1 MLNNNKLFKSTL
13 FWLIVSHFIPIVAI
27 ITGISVSLL
36 PISNKILIASIIV
49 IATIII
55 NTISIIYFFKRLY
68 QISKIINVNL
78 WYALLLL
85 IPLYGPLLI
94 GAIFLEPLKNKIDKE
109 NHGQE
114 YISTLE
120 ISKKSIY
127 QSIEIIKK
135 EYKKYIWYIYSNLV
149 LGVIVAI
156 DVYLAT
162 LIKKNSSSLLSIVNI
177 LLSIFIALSF
187 ALINIYLVVF
197 IYNKIINKK
206 YLKPKENIKKSISLI
221 WISFLSSLYSNGP
234 LIITFILIGIGIG
247 LAYYQKL
254 TLSSNISMIL
264 IILGILILFFSII
277 WSIYAS
283 IKIKFSSI
291 LLFDK
296 DKKGKESIKSSI
308 KITQNK
314 WWRIYWY
321 ILIWGLA
328 VSIIMMIL
336 SMTISLIITP
346 FQIITIIFPFIGY
359 FLIIINYSLKSILI
373 ITNILFNLI
382 FFYNLYQNIN
392 HIKDTK

>member
-1 MLNNNKLFKSTL
+1 
-13 FWLIVSHFIPIVAI
+13 
-27 ITGISVSLL
+27 
-36 PISNKILIASIIV
+36 
-49 IATIII
+49 
-55 NTISIIYFFKRLY
+55 
-68 QISKIINVNL
+68 
-78 WYALLLL
+78 
-85 IPLYGPLLI
+85 
-94 GAIFLEPLKNKIDKE
+94 
-109 NHGQE
+109 
-114 YISTLE
+114 
-120 ISKKSIY
+120 
-127 QSIEIIKK
+127 
-135 EYKKYIWYIYSNLV
+135 
-149 LGVIVAI
+149 
-156 DVYLAT
+156 
-162 LIKKNSSSLLSIVNI
+162 
-177 LLSIFIALSF
+177 
-187 ALINIYLVVF
+187 
-197 IYNKIINKK
+197 
-206 YLKPKENIKKSISLI
+206 
-221 WISFLSSLYSNGP
+221 
-234 LIITFILIGIGIG
+234 
-247 LAYYQKL
+247 
-254 TLSSNISMIL
+254 MIL